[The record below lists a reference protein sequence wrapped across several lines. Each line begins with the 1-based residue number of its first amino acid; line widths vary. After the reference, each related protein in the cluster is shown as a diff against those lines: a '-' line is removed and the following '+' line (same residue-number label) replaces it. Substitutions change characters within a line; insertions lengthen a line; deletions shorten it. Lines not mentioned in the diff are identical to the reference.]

1 MFSRAFHYWT
11 SINVEYQ
18 LYEEVSLYEA
28 ITIDIMMGYLI
39 YDTIYELAMNP
50 KLDIPTLFHHV
61 IGFVSHYLTR
71 SLDNGSASFYS
82 MMVYLAELSTP
93 FLNISWL
100 LNSLKLQ
107 SSLPLT
113 ICSIVLV
120 ITFFISRVI
129 WGPFL
134 FWHMWNNWTSE
145 PRYLFHIN

>member
-1 MFSRAFHYWT
+1 MVVLLFTGRNFS
-11 SINVEYQ
+11 
-18 LYEEVSLYEA
+18 LL
-28 ITIDIMMGYLI
+28 
-39 YDTIYELAMNP
+39 
-50 KLDIPTLFHHV
+50 
-61 IGFVSHYLTR
+61 YLT
-71 SLDNGSASFYS
+71 SFYSFLLS

-145 PRYLFHIN
+145 PRYLFHINVFIVGFFVVLNFYWFYQLIRVVLGLKKDKKKAN